1 MRCRTPFANCGAI
14 DSARCTAAPLRRP
27 GLPQFSR
34 NFQHLTDQITGQDPN
49 RRRRQPL
56 HRSRRMLGAQSPSAA
71 RRSAA
76 KRLCPGICRILKH
89 SAAPGSLSSKW
100 RPGPPREAQAPA
112 LFGISTRV
120 QAERSLDLGERRRRD
135 FEDFGCQRGH
145 WASALIW
152 RAFSLRLP
160 ARPIK
165 PSNGDR
171 QRLPA
176 RAGTRPRSRWGCPAP
191 TSGAAQPSEQKR
203 LAPSL
208 PLPNLGFTQPDPA
221 LFHPHRVPAFQTHA
235 HGNRAGDQGRWVTG
249 SRK

>member
-1 MRCRTPFANCGAI
+1 
-14 DSARCTAAPLRRP
+14 
-27 GLPQFSR
+27 
-34 NFQHLTDQITGQDPN
+34 
-49 RRRRQPL
+49 
-56 HRSRRMLGAQSPSAA
+56 MLGAQSPSAA
-71 RRSAA
+71 RRRAA
-76 KRLCPGICRILKH
+76 KRLCPGICRILKY

-112 LFGISTRV
+112 LLGISTRV
-120 QAERSLDLGERRRRD
+120 QAERSLDLAERRRRD

-191 TSGAAQPSEQKR
+191 TSGAAQPSVQKR

-208 PLPNLGFTQPDPA
+208 PLPNLGFTPTRPSPISPA
-221 LFHPHRVPAFQTHA
+221 S
-235 HGNRAGDQGRWVTG
+235 RAGFSNPRTRQPCR
-249 SRK
+249 